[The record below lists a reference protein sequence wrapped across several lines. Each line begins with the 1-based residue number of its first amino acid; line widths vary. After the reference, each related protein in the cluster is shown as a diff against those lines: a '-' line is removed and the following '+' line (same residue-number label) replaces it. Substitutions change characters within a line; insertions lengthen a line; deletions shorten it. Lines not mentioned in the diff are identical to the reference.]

1 MITKTVFRK
10 IHHLL
15 NQLDSEL
22 LQISEEQES
31 VIFTAEFSL
40 MKLDEAIRNVKTL
53 ISDHRF
59 ECVADEVRFFKTL
72 KPMFISKFIYFSKI
86 LTIETAKPTAG
97 LKEIKKHYSAEL
109 LKLKQYH
116 VENKDFHAY
125 YLRNATYLDH
135 KYFVRKSY
143 DLKMELSPE
152 LYNFDENFTTSH
164 DNKVS
169 FIMANQSLEAYLLNA
184 VNNIGMVSSDN
195 NSKFPLV
202 WSASKVSLIELLYA
216 LHHTRSF
223 NGGNIEFTEVI
234 KATEKLFEIDLGNS
248 YKTIAEIR
256 NRKNG
261 RTKFL
266 QLLTDNLNQ
275 LFLDSD
281 K

>member
-1 MITKTVFRK
+1 MITRTVFRK

-15 NQLDSEL
+15 NQLDSDL
-22 LQISEEQES
+22 VRISEEQES

-40 MKLDEAIRNVKTL
+40 MKLDEAISKVKTL
-53 ISDHRF
+53 ISDHCF

-184 VNNIGMVSSDN
+184 VNNIGMVSSEN

>member
-184 VNNIGMVSSDN
+184 VNNVGMVSSVN

>member
-184 VNNIGMVSSDN
+184 VNNIGMVSSEN